1 MRCVRRLP
9 VEKSNKRALFS
20 QNLTPEQ
27 AEYCIKRMK
36 QYIDPISGR
45 SIPGALDYE
54 EFVHQFFN
62 A

>member
-1 MRCVRRLP
+1 MRKV
-9 VEKSNKRALFS
+9 NQTALSS

-36 QYIDPISGR
+36 QYIDPMSGR